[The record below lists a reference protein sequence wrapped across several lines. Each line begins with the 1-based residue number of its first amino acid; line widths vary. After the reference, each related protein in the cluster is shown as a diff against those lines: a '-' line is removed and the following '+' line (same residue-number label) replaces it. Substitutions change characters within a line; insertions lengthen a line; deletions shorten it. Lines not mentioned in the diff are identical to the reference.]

1 MGGSETG
8 AARFS
13 YSIHRQGQTS
23 DRPVSPTFRS
33 GPRLTATGAP
43 WRMRPAMKKTLLLFP
58 VFLVTAALAVDAV
71 KTDEKEAAPKEFVLF
86 DGKSLKD
93 WEMIDIGASG
103 PVEIEDELMII
114 NMGDSVSGAVYKKA
128 AELPMM
134 NYEISLETKRV
145 DGVDFFCG
153 LTFPVGDKNTCAT
166 LLLGGWGG
174 AVTGISSINNLDAS
188 ENNTS
193 TFQRY
198 QDDKWYKVRLRVTK
212 NHLSV
217 WLGDEQIIDEDTTGK
232 KISVRPGP
240 IESYLPLSLTTFATT
255 AAYRNIKLKV
265 VEPDQE

>member
-1 MGGSETG
+1 
-8 AARFS
+8 
-13 YSIHRQGQTS
+13 
-23 DRPVSPTFRS
+23 
-33 GPRLTATGAP
+33 
-43 WRMRPAMKKTLLLFP
+43 MKKTFLLLSML
-58 VFLVTAALAVDAV
+58 LVSAAFGADAV
-71 KTDEKEAAPKEFVLF
+71 PPDGKEDAPKEFVLF

-93 WEMIDIGASG
+93 WEMVDIGASG

-134 NYEISLETKRV
+134 NYEISLEAKRL
-145 DGVDFFCG
+145 DGVDFFVG
-153 LTFPVGDKNTCAT
+153 LTFPVGSKNSCAT

-174 AVTGISSINNLDAS
+174 AVTGISSIDNLDAS

-198 QDDKWYKVRLRVTK
+198 EDDKWYKVRLRVTK
-212 NHLSV
+212 NHLAA
-217 WLGDEQIIDEDTTGK
+217 WIGEEQIVDEDITGK
-232 KISVRPGP
+232 KISVRSGP

-265 VEPDQE
+265 VDPDQE

>member
-1 MGGSETG
+1 
-8 AARFS
+8 
-13 YSIHRQGQTS
+13 
-23 DRPVSPTFRS
+23 
-33 GPRLTATGAP
+33 
-43 WRMRPAMKKTLLLFP
+43 MKKTALLLP
-58 VFLVTAALAVDAV
+58 MLLLSAALAADPA
-71 KTDEKEAAPKEFVLF
+71 KTDETEASPKEFVLF

-93 WEMIDIGASG
+93 WEMVDIGASG

-134 NYEISLETKRV
+134 NYEISLEAKRL
-145 DGVDFFCG
+145 DGVDFFCA
-153 LTFPVGDKNTCAT
+153 LTFPVGSKNSCAT

-174 AVTGISSINNLDAS
+174 AVTGISSIDNLDAS

-198 QDDKWYKVRLRVTK
+198 EDDKWYKVRLRVTK
-212 NHLSV
+212 NHLAA
-217 WLGDEQIIDEDTTGK
+217 WIGDEQIVDEDITGK
-232 KISVRPGP
+232 KISVRSGP

-265 VEPDQE
+265 VEPDKE